1 MNKQL
6 IQHIQAT
13 EHGDSTRADCTRWD
27 LENSRKSVDAG
38 IIDIIVGLMIT
49 AMGFLGPFALLTGIH
64 AKSQPGAG
72 DKLLIIFVRRD
83 FICVGLFTVY
93 GGEMAMKRRRWGLAL
108 AASICASLV
117 VFGIPS
123 LILTILSKNEFI
135 NNTAARKQSVRKS

>member
-1 MNKQL
+1 M
-6 IQHIQAT
+6 
-13 EHGDSTRADCTRWD
+13 EH
-27 LENSRKSVDAG
+27 SRKSVDAG

-49 AMGFLGPFALLTGIH
+49 AIGFLGPFALLTGTNV
-64 AKSQPGAG
+64 KSQPGPWHI
-72 DKLLIIFVRRD
+72 LLIIFVGAIL
-83 FICVGLFTVY
+83 FALGLFTVY

-135 NNTAARKQSVRKS
+135 SNPVSRK

>member
-1 MNKQL
+1 M
-6 IQHIQAT
+6 
-13 EHGDSTRADCTRWD
+13 EH
-27 LENSRKSVDAG
+27 SRKSVDAG

-49 AMGFLGPFALLTGIH
+49 AMGLLGPFVLLTGINLE
-64 AKSQPGAG
+64 SQPGAG
-72 DKLLIIFVRRD
+72 DKLLIVLCGAILFAL
-83 FICVGLFTVY
+83 GLFTVY

-135 NNTAARKQSVRKS
+135 SNPVSRK